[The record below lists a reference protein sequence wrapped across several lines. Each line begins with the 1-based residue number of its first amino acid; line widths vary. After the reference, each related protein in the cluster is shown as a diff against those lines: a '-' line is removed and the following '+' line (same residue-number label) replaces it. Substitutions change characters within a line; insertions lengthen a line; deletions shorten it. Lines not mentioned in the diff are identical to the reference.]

1 MMGSA
6 GRILLITGGIGGAKL
21 SVGFSKIYES
31 GLLSFVVNTGDD
43 FDYMGLRICP
53 DIDTLL
59 YSLSDQAD
67 QKRGWGL
74 FDETWNCLDS
84 LKRLGCENWFNLGD
98 KDLATHIYR
107 NYLMMSGHSLSDIT
121 LDIARQFSINSLIMP
136 MSNDLLQTVL
146 HTDEGSLDF
155 QDYFVRRRC
164 MPVVRSVS
172 FANVESAR
180 PSAVLVDYFAKTP
193 PEVIVFCPS
202 NPFLSIDPILNVPG
216 MTQLILDSG
225 APVLAISPIVNGD
238 SLKGPTAKILKE
250 LGMSVCSVQIA
261 KYYQENYPG
270 LISTFVID
278 NSDIGLTNRI
288 QDLGLN
294 VFVTHTIMNSEREK
308 VELAESLLG
317 FCG

>member
-1 MMGSA
+1 MKDSA

-31 GLLSFVVNTGDD
+31 DLLSFVVNTGDD

-74 FDETWNCLDS
+74 FDETWSCLDS
-84 LKRLGCENWFNLGD
+84 LKRLGCETWFNLGD

-107 NYLMMSGHSLSDIT
+107 NYLMTRGHSLSDIT
-121 LDIARQFSINSLIMP
+121 LDIAKQFSINSLIMP
-136 MSNDLLQTVL
+136 MSNDHLQTVL

-180 PSAVLVDYFAKTP
+180 PPPVLLDYFAKTP
-193 PEVIVFCPS
+193 PEVIVLCPS

-216 MTQLILDSG
+216 LTQLILDSR
-225 APVLAISPIVNGD
+225 APVLAISPIVNGN
-238 SLKGPTAKILKE
+238 SLKGPTAKICTE
-250 LGMSVCSVQIA
+250 LGMSVSAIQIA
-261 KYYQENYPG
+261 KYYRENYPG

-308 VELAESLLG
+308 IELAESLLG

>member
-31 GLLSFVVNTGDD
+31 DLLSFVVNTGDD

-67 QKRGWGL
+67 EKRGWGL

-84 LKRLGCENWFNLGD
+84 LKKFGCETWFNLGD

-107 NYLMMSGHSLSDIT
+107 NYLMMRGHSLSDIT
-121 LDIARQFSINSLIMP
+121 LDIAKQFSINSLIMP
-136 MSNDLLQTVL
+136 MSNELLQTVL

-180 PSAVLVDYFAKTP
+180 PSAVLLDYFAKTP
-193 PEVIVFCPS
+193 PEVIVLCPS

-216 MTQLILDSG
+216 LTQLILDSG

-238 SLKGPTAKILKE
+238 SLKGPTAKILTE
-250 LGMSVCSVQIA
+250 LGMSVCAVQIA

-294 VFVTHTIMNSEREK
+294 VFVTHAIMNSEREK

>member
-31 GLLSFVVNTGDD
+31 DLLSFVVNTGDD

-84 LKRLGCENWFNLGD
+84 LKKFGCETWFNLGD

-107 NYLMMSGHSLSDIT
+107 NYLMMRGHSLSDIT
-121 LDIARQFSINSLIMP
+121 LDIAKQFSINSLIMP
-136 MSNDLLQTVL
+136 MSNELLQTVL

-180 PSAVLVDYFAKTP
+180 PSAVLLDYFAKTP
-193 PEVIVFCPS
+193 PEVIVLCPS

-216 MTQLILDSG
+216 LTQLILDSG

-238 SLKGPTAKILKE
+238 SLKGPTAKILTE
-250 LGMSVCSVQIA
+250 LGMSVCAVQIA

-294 VFVTHTIMNSEREK
+294 VFVTHTIMNLEREK

>member
-1 MMGSA
+1 MM
-6 GRILLITGGIGGAKL
+6 
-21 SVGFSKIYES
+21 
-31 GLLSFVVNTGDD
+31 
-43 FDYMGLRICP
+43 
-53 DIDTLL
+53 
-59 YSLSDQAD
+59 
-67 QKRGWGL
+67 RGQ
-74 FDETWNCLDS
+74 
-84 LKRLGCENWFNLGD
+84 
-98 KDLATHIYR
+98 
-107 NYLMMSGHSLSDIT
+107 SLSDIT

-193 PEVIVFCPS
+193 PEVIIFCPS

-216 MTQLILDSG
+216 LTQLILDSG

-238 SLKGPTAKILKE
+238 SLKGPTAKILTE
-250 LGMSVCSVQIA
+250 LGMSVCAVQIA
-261 KYYQENYPG
+261 KYYQEDYPG

-308 VELAESLLG
+308 VELAESLLD

>member
-1 MMGSA
+1 MIDSA

-31 GLLSFVVNTGDD
+31 DLLSFVVNTGDD

-74 FDETWNCLDS
+74 SDETWSCLDS
-84 LKRLGCENWFNLGD
+84 LKRLGCETWFNLGD

-107 NYLMMSGHSLSDIT
+107 NYLMAKGASLSDIT
-121 LDIARQFSINSLIMP
+121 LDIAKQFSINSLIMP
-136 MSNDLLQTVL
+136 MSNDPLHTVL

-155 QDYFVRRRC
+155 QDYFVRRSC
-164 MPVVRSVS
+164 IPVLRSVS
-172 FANVESAR
+172 FTNFESAR
-180 PSAVLVDYFAKTP
+180 PPPVLLDYFAKTP
-193 PEVIVFCPS
+193 PEVIILCPS

-216 MTQLILDSG
+216 VTQLILDSR
-225 APVLAISPIVNGD
+225 APVLAVSPIVNGE
-238 SLKGPTAKILKE
+238 SLKGPTAKILTE
-250 LGMSVCSVQIA
+250 LGMPVSAAQVA

-278 NSDIGLTNRI
+278 NSDSRLSNTI

-294 VFVTHTIMNSEREK
+294 VFVTHTIMKSEREK
-308 VELAESLLG
+308 IELAESLLG

>member
-1 MMGSA
+1 
-6 GRILLITGGIGGAKL
+6 
-21 SVGFSKIYES
+21 
-31 GLLSFVVNTGDD
+31 
-43 FDYMGLRICP
+43 
-53 DIDTLL
+53 
-59 YSLSDQAD
+59 
-67 QKRGWGL
+67 
-74 FDETWNCLDS
+74 
-84 LKRLGCENWFNLGD
+84 
-98 KDLATHIYR
+98 
-107 NYLMMSGHSLSDIT
+107 
-121 LDIARQFSINSLIMP
+121 MP
-136 MSNDLLQTVL
+136 MSNDHLQTVL

-180 PSAVLVDYFAKTP
+180 PPPVLLDYFAKTP
-193 PEVIVFCPS
+193 PEVIVLCPS

-216 MTQLILDSG
+216 LTQLILDSR

-238 SLKGPTAKILKE
+238 SLKGPTAKILTE
-250 LGMSVCSVQIA
+250 LGMSVCAVQIA
-261 KYYQENYPG
+261 KYYRDNYPG

>member
-84 LKRLGCENWFNLGD
+84 LKKFGCETWFNLGD

-107 NYLMMSGHSLSDIT
+107 NYLMMRGHSLSDIT
-121 LDIARQFSINSLIMP
+121 LDIAKQFSINSLIMP
-136 MSNDLLQTVL
+136 MSNELLQTVL

-180 PSAVLVDYFAKTP
+180 PSAVLLDYFAKTP
-193 PEVIVFCPS
+193 PEVIVLCPS

-216 MTQLILDSG
+216 LTQLILDSG

-238 SLKGPTAKILKE
+238 SLKGPTAKILTE
-250 LGMSVCSVQIA
+250 LGMSVCAVQIA